1 MRAKLSIAAVLLWLA
16 LAVYPV
22 SLSEDVALLVLPA
35 LSLPMLI
42 VALVAPRTVAGV
54 LTAALLAV
62 EYSAALLAAP
72 LEVDYAAPAVAV
84 AWFLL
89 LELFDQVALT
99 AGEGQ
104 IEPRVRWRRMVE
116 LLLFVVVGGAG
127 ALFAFVLS
135 LIVRG
140 SGSVGAAVATVF
152 GLLALALPLRLA
164 AAGRD
169 GR

>member
-22 SLSEDVALLVLPA
+22 SLSEDVALLVVPA

-62 EYSAALLAAP
+62 EYAAALLAAP

-99 AGEGQ
+99 AGEGL
-104 IEPRVRWRRMVE
+104 IELRVRWRRMVE

-140 SGSVGAAVATVF
+140 SGPVGAAVATVF

-164 AAGRD
+164 AAGKD